1 MVEAALFIGL
11 VIIALVELVK
21 YFVPQISGA
30 ATIGISIVVGILVAL
45 VDQLIGVTDVT
56 IAEGIVI
63 ALGSSGAVAV
73 AKKVNTGTPHEV

>member
-73 AKKVNTGTPHEV
+73 AKKVNTGTPHQV